1 MAKKKKKTPE
11 PEIDIKQRLDNVKVL
26 VESNRAKEAIA
37 YIYLVYDDLI
47 NIKFKKPRLA
57 HQTIREYAIKCV
69 NELEKKLKP
78 ESVYPFIKKIEDIIY
93 GGVEPTNKELN
104 FTIDLFSNLYNEI
117 TGKTISFKIWN
128 FLIKKFN
135 KLSLK

>member
-1 MAKKKKKTPE
+1 MAKKKKKVPE
-11 PEIDIKQRLDNVKVL
+11 QEIDIKQKFENVKVL
-26 VESNRAKEAIA
+26 VHTNRPKEAIA

-47 NIKFKKPRLA
+47 NVKFKKPRLI

-93 GGVEPTNKELN
+93 GGVEPTTKELN

-117 TGKTISFKIWN
+117 TGKTVSF
-128 FLIKKFN
+128 
-135 KLSLK
+135 SL

>member
-1 MAKKKKKTPE
+1 MAKKKKKKKSRE
-11 PEIDIKQRLDNVKVL
+11 PEIDIKQKFENVKVL
-26 VESNRAKEAIA
+26 VDTERPKEAIA

-47 NIKFKKPRLA
+47 NMKFKKPRLS

-69 NELEKKLKP
+69 KELEKKLKP

-93 GGVEPTNKELN
+93 GGVEPTKKELN

-117 TGKTISFKIWN
+117 MGKPV
-128 FLIKKFN
+128 KF
-135 KLSLK
+135 SV

>member
-1 MAKKKKKTPE
+1 MVKEKKLKKKKKKKSAE
-11 PEIDIKQRLDNVKVL
+11 PEIDIKQKFENVKVL
-26 VESNRAKEAIA
+26 VDTERPKEAVA

-47 NIKFKKPRLA
+47 NVKFKKPRLT

-69 NELEKKLKP
+69 NELEEKLKP

-93 GGVEPTNKELN
+93 GGVEPTTKELN

-117 TGKTISFKIWN
+117 TGKTVN
-128 FLIKKFN
+128 F
-135 KLSLK
+135 SV

>member
-1 MAKKKKKTPE
+1 MAKKKKKTQE
-11 PEIDIKQRLDNVKVL
+11 PEIDIKQKFENVKVL
-26 VESNRAKEAIA
+26 VKTERPKEAIA

-47 NIKFKKPRLA
+47 NLKFKKPRLT
-57 HQTIREYAIKCV
+57 HQTIREYAINCV

-93 GGVEPTNKELN
+93 GGIEPTIKELN

-117 TGKTISFKIWN
+117 TGRTVSF
-128 FLIKKFN
+128 
-135 KLSLK
+135 SV

>member
-1 MAKKKKKTPE
+1 MAKKKKKKPE

-117 TGKTISFKIWN
+117 TGKTISFKI
-128 FLIKKFN
+128 
-135 KLSLK
+135 

>member
-1 MAKKKKKTPE
+1 MARRKKKKHQE
-11 PEIDIKQRLDNVKVL
+11 PEINIKQKFDNVKIL
-26 VESNRAKEAIA
+26 VETNRPKEAIA

-47 NIKFKKPRLA
+47 NIKFKKPRLT
-57 HQTIREYAIKCV
+57 HQTIREYAIACV

-78 ESVYPFIKKIEDIIY
+78 EFVYPFIKKIEDIIY

-117 TGKTISFKIWN
+117 TGKSLSFK
-128 FLIKKFN
+128 F
-135 KLSLK
+135 

>member
-1 MAKKKKKTPE
+1 MAKKKKKVPE
-11 PEIDIKQRLDNVKVL
+11 QEIDIKQKFENVKVL
-26 VESNRAKEAIA
+26 VNTNRPKEAIA

-47 NIKFKKPRLA
+47 NVKFKKPRLI

-93 GGVEPTNKELN
+93 GGVEPTTKELN

-117 TGKTISFKIWN
+117 TGKTFN
-128 FLIKKFN
+128 F
-135 KLSLK
+135 SL

>member
-1 MAKKKKKTPE
+1 MAKKKKKVPE
-11 PEIDIKQRLDNVKVL
+11 QEINIKQKFENVKVL
-26 VESNRAKEAIA
+26 VNTNRPKEAIA

-47 NIKFKKPRLA
+47 NVKFKKPRLI

-93 GGVEPTNKELN
+93 GGIEPTTKELN

-117 TGKTISFKIWN
+117 TGKTIN
-128 FLIKKFN
+128 F
-135 KLSLK
+135 SL